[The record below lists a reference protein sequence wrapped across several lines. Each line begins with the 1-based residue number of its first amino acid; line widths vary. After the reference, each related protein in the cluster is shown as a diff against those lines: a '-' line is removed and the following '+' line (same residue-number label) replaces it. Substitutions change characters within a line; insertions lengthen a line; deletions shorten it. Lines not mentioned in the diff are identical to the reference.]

1 MSDIGKFPGVNS
13 ITCHAWN
20 ADGTKVALCPNNN
33 EIHIYK
39 KAGNAYT
46 LESKLAE
53 HDQVVTGIDWAPK
66 SNRIVSC
73 SQDRN
78 AYVWTLTNNVWKP
91 VLVILRINRAA
102 THVKWSPHENKFA
115 VGCGANLVS
124 VCSFES
130 DHDWWVSKHIKNHS
144 STVTHIAWH
153 PSNALL
159 ATASTDFKARI
170 FSALI
175 KGVDKS
181 APTLPMGTKAPFGS
195 LVAEASTNG
204 WVQSVAWSPS
214 GNVLGYVSQDS
225 IVHFLDISSGQADI
239 QSVKHKDLPFR
250 DILFTSDTQAVAVG
264 HDCTPTTFTNS
275 GGWKFG
281 KKVDAGG
288 AGAAAGGAKVVS
300 AMDKF
305 KNQDNLGS
313 ASNETKLST
322 KHQNSIS
329 CIQAFKLA
337 GTNVSQYSTSG
348 LDGFLIIWTA

>member
-1 MSDIGKFPGVNS
+1 MSAPDVGKFPGVS
-13 ITCHAWN
+13 TITCHAWN
-20 ADGTKVALCPNNN
+20 ADGSKVALCPNNN
-33 EIHIYK
+33 EIHVYK
-39 KAGNAYT
+39 KAGSNYS
-46 LESKLAE
+46 LEAKLSE

-78 AYVWTLTNNVWKP
+78 AYVWTLTGNEWKP

-115 VGCGANLVS
+115 VACAANLVS

-130 DHDWWVSKHIKNHS
+130 DHDWWVSKHIKKHT

-170 FSALI
+170 FSSLM

-181 APTLPMGTKAPFGS
+181 APQLPIGTKAPFGE
-195 LVAEASTNG
+195 LLAEIPTNG
-204 WVQSVAWSPS
+204 WAQSVAWSPS
-214 GNVLGYVSQDS
+214 GNILGITAQDS
-225 IVHFLDISSGQADI
+225 TIHFTDITSGP
-239 QSVKHKDLPFR
+239 STTTVKHRELPFR
-250 DILFTSDTQAVAVG
+250 DLLFTSETQAVAVG
-264 HDCTPTTFTNS
+264 HDCTPVTFTNT

-281 KKVDAGG
+281 KKVDAGD
-288 AGAAAGGAKVVS
+288 AAAGGAK
-300 AMDKF
+300 AQTAKNMFQNMDT
-305 KNQDNLGS
+305 LGS
-313 ASNETKLST
+313 TSNETKLNT

-329 CIQAFKLA
+329 NIQAYKSA
-337 GTNVSQYSTSG
+337 GDKVSHYSTSG
-348 LDGFLIIWTA
+348 LDGTLIIWAA